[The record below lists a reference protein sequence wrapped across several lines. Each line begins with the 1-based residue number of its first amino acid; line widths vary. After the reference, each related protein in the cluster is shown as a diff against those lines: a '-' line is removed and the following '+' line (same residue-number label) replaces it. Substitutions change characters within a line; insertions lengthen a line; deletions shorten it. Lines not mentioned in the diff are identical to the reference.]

1 MKYIVLLGD
10 GMADCQLDDHG
21 GKTPLQI
28 SRTPCMDYLA
38 GYGTLGMA
46 FTIPE
51 GFDPGSDVAN
61 MCVLGYDP
69 KLHYTG
75 RAPIEAV
82 SMGVSLQPGDIA
94 FRCNLVSLAGRDT
107 DAVMD
112 DYSAGHITTAEAH
125 RFIAALKSELDSKT
139 CALYPGISYR
149 HLMVWKNADEHIKT
163 NAPHDITGRAIEPY
177 LPEGPGSARIREAM
191 FRSRQLLANHP
202 LNRERLA
209 QGKKP
214 VSSIWLWGQG
224 TAVKLPSFREKY
236 GLSGSVI
243 SAVDL
248 IKGLGISAGL
258 HSIDVPGATGYLDT
272 NYAGKVAAALG
283 ALGQQDFVYLHVEA
297 PDEAGHKGSFSEKIQ
312 AIEDFDA
319 KIVQPVVEALRT
331 AGEPFRIL
339 LLPDHPTPLCLKTHS
354 SDPVPFILYDSTHAP
369 AWPLR
374 QSYCEPDARAAGLII
389 KDGWTLMDRFITG
402 T

>member
-10 GMADCQLDDHG
+10 GMADRPLDDHA

-38 GYGTLGMA
+38 GSGTLGMVC
-46 FTIPE
+46 TIPE
-51 GFDPGSDVAN
+51 GFEPGSDVAN

-69 KLHYTG
+69 RLHYTG

-82 SMGVSLQPGDIA
+82 SMGVSLDAGDIA
-94 FRCNLVSLAGRDT
+94 FRCNLVSLAGNGPE
-107 DAVMD
+107 ASID

-125 RFIAALKSELDSKT
+125 RFIAALKSELDSDACK
-139 CALYPGISYR
+139 LHPGISYR
-149 HLMVWKNADEHIKT
+149 HLMVWKGADPRIKT
-163 NAPHDITGRAIEPY
+163 SAPHDITGRAIEAYMPA
-177 LPEGPGSARIREAM
+177 GPGAEPVREAM
-191 FRSRQLLANHP
+191 LRSRRLFENHP
-202 LNRERLA
+202 LNRERIA

-224 TAVKLPSFREKY
+224 TAVTLPSFREKY

-258 HSIDVPGATGYLDT
+258 HSINVPGATGYLDT

-283 ALGQQDFVYLHVEA
+283 ALKEQDFVYLHVEA
-297 PDEAGHKGSFSEKIQ
+297 PDEAGHKGSFPEKIQ
-312 AIEDFDA
+312 AIEDFDT
-319 KIVQPVVEALRT
+319 KIVQQVVDGLRT

-354 SDPVPFILYDSTHAP
+354 SDPVPFVLYDSACAP
-369 AWPLR
+369 EHP
-374 QSYCEPDARAAGLII
+374 QKQTYCEADARACGLLIEQ
-389 KDGWTLMDRFITG
+389 GWTLMDRFING
-402 T
+402 I

>member
-10 GMADCQLDDHG
+10 GMADRPLDEHD

-28 SRTPCMDYLA
+28 SRTPGMDYLA
-38 GYGTLGMA
+38 GSGTLGMVC
-46 FTIPE
+46 TIPE

-82 SMGVSLQPGDIA
+82 SMGVSLEAGDIA
-94 FRCNLVSLAGRDT
+94 FRCNLVSLAGNGPE
-107 DAVMD
+107 ASMD

-125 RFIAALKSELDSKT
+125 RFIAALKSELDSNVCT
-139 CALYPGISYR
+139 LHPGISYR
-149 HLMVWKNADEHIKT
+149 HLMVWKGADPQIKT
-163 NAPHDITGRAIEPY
+163 SAPHDITGRAIGPC
-177 LPEGPGSARIREAM
+177 LPAGPGSEPVREAM
-191 FRSRQLLANHP
+191 LRSRRLLENHP

-224 TAVKLPSFREKY
+224 TAVKLPSFGQKY

-258 HSIDVPGATGYLDT
+258 RSIDVAGATGYLDT
-272 NYAGKVAAALG
+272 NYAGKVAAALA
-283 ALGQQDFVYLHVEA
+283 ALTEQDFVYLHVEA
-297 PDEAGHKGSFSEKIQ
+297 PDEAGHKGSFAEKIN
-312 AIEDFDA
+312 AIEDFDE
-319 KIVQPVVEALRT
+319 KIVQPIYDALHT

-339 LLPDHPTPLCLKTHS
+339 LLPDHPTPLSLKTHS
-354 SDPVPFILYDSTHAP
+354 SDPVPFILYDSVHAP
-369 AWPLR
+369 GHS
-374 QSYCEPDARAAGLII
+374 QQQNYCETDARATGLLIP
-389 KDGWTLMDRFITG
+389 KGWTLMDRFITG

>member
-10 GMADCQLDDHG
+10 GMADRPLDDHE

-38 GYGTLGMA
+38 GSGTLGMVC
-46 FTIPE
+46 TIPE
-51 GFDPGSDVAN
+51 GFEPGSDVAN

-82 SMGVSLQPGDIA
+82 SMGVSLEPGDIA
-94 FRCNLVSLAGRDT
+94 FRCNLVSLSAQGQDLL
-107 DAVMD
+107 MD

-125 RFIAALKSELDSKT
+125 RFIAALKSELDT
-139 CALYPGISYR
+139 AVCTLHPGISYR
-149 HLMVWKNADEHIKT
+149 HLMVWKGADQQIT
-163 NAPHDITGRAIEPY
+163 TSAPHDITGREIEPY
-177 LPEGPGSARIREAM
+177 LPAGPGAEHIREAM
-191 FRSRQLLANHP
+191 LRSRRMLENHP
-202 LNRERLA
+202 LNRERIA
-209 QGKKP
+209 EGKKP

-236 GLSGSVI
+236 SLSGSVI

-258 HSIDVPGATGYLDT
+258 RSINVPGATGYLDT
-272 NYAGKVAAALG
+272 NYAGKVAAALA
-283 ALGQQDFVYLHVEA
+283 ALKEQDFVYLHVEA
-297 PDEAGHKGSFSEKIQ
+297 PDEAGHKGSFPEKIQ
-312 AIEDFDA
+312 AIEDFDK
-319 KIVQPVVEALRT
+319 KIVQPISDALHT

-339 LLPDHPTPLCLKTHS
+339 LLPDHPTPLCLKTHC
-354 SDPVPFILYDSTHAP
+354 SDPVPFILYDSAHAP
-369 AWPLR
+369 A
-374 QSYCEPDARAAGLII
+374 QSLKRTYCEADARSCGLLIEQ
-389 KDGWTLMDRFITG
+389 GWTLMDRFING
-402 T
+402 I